1 MNLVAEE
8 VLSLKDKD
16 VLGKNLTE
24 VFNIIKEETHT
35 FTENRV
41 MKTLREGVVD
51 LSNHIL
57 VTGDGAERDEKM
69 SAEQQTSRKILV
81 VDDDRDFRWTMG
93 NVLQAA
99 GYRVIQAQDGKEAM
113 SLLEK
118 DIPDLVLLDHRMP
131 GQNGLHVARDM
142 KQRIPALPIVI
153 ITAYAEVASAVDFL
167 KMGVYD
173 YVAKPV
179 DNNDLI
185 FTIKRALEKQDLVQ
199 EVKHLEEERRQSVE
213 RLLKAAQDTVH
224 AIALTVEIRDPYTAG
239 HQRGVVQIACAIAK
253 EMSLSEHQINGIRM
267 AGIIHDIGKISVP
280 AEILSKPGRITENEF
295 GIIKAHPQIAYDI
308 LKGIDFPWPVAQIV
322 LQHHERMDGSGYP
335 QGILGEEILTESRIL
350 AVADIVEA
358 MASHRPYRP
367 ALGIDKA
374 LEEISQNRGI
384 LYDPEAVDACLKLF
398 HEKGYRFN

>member
-1 MNLVAEE
+1 M
-8 VLSLKDKD
+8 SLKDKD

>member
-1 MNLVAEE
+1 
-8 VLSLKDKD
+8 
-16 VLGKNLTE
+16 
-24 VFNIIKEETHT
+24 
-35 FTENRV
+35 